1 MATAK
6 PEVVIYAV
14 RERAAGGDTP
24 LPAAECEAALAAL
37 AGAAHAAGA
46 WVLYVS
52 SDEVFLGRGGSHR
65 PEDPACPA
73 GPAGELKVRLE
84 AALARATG
92 GDCGVLRLP
101 PLYGA
106 LSKIG
111 ESSVTVL
118 AKLVFPRVRAGAK
131 VDDWLRRFPTHAA
144 DAAAAALRLAEAR
157 AKGGAGVRGAWHYAA
172 DTPLTDLQIV
182 IVIADILRADIAPGG
197 APALEAAVGD
207 ESRPQESAPPT
218 PPYPSPRG
226 ALARPGACCEA
237 TFLARARAQEV
248 GLDCASFRALCA
260 EHGASPP
267 PSEPPR
273 RPGGVAARRAEA
285 RGARQGSRRR
295 SLRRSTSGWPRSA
308 PCEAI
313 LVKQFRL
320 WCKVI
325 SLLPGGQGQ
334 SAYSLPRPPVPLRR
348 RRELRTARR
357 FSRR

>member
-1 MATAK
+1 VRDVMATAK

-237 TFLARARAQEV
+237 TFLARARRRWDSTV
-248 GLDCASFRALCA
+248 R
-260 EHGASPP
+260 
-267 PSEPPR
+267 PSAPSAPSTAPPR
-273 RPGGVAARRAEA
+273 PRPSPRAARA
-285 RGARQGSRRR
+285 G
-295 SLRRSTSGWPRSA
+295 
-308 PCEAI
+308 
-313 LVKQFRL
+313 
-320 WCKVI
+320 
-325 SLLPGGQGQ
+325 
-334 SAYSLPRPPVPLRR
+334 
-348 RRELRTARR
+348 
-357 FSRR
+357 